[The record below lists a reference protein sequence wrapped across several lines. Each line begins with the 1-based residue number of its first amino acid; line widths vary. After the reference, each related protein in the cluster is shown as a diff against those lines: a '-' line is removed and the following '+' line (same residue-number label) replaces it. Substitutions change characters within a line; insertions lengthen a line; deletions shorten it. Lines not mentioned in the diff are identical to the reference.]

1 MGTQIPNDSQAV
13 HAFAKYLRS
22 VRSKAKGKSNGILHI
37 CFGYRVQERNIR
49 DCKQIYI
56 SPQRDVLIEIFN
68 KMLEV
73 SLMRK
78 PRSFLLFRFIHDFL
92 MLRSVGK
99 MTGIQI
105 AAGAVSL
112 CEFIGVH
119 SLYSNLDAL
128 QVLEQNVPQFMIEVI
143 YVHNVLKSRSW
154 IEHIMRTERQRIAT
168 DAIVVIPEKEVF
180 RLLVIRN

>member
-73 SLMRK
+73 PSGAL
-78 PRSFLLFRFIHDFL
+78 PPSTSAVAPGT
-92 MLRSVGK
+92 LRS
-99 MTGIQI
+99 
-105 AAGAVSL
+105 S
-112 CEFIGVH
+112 
-119 SLYSNLDAL
+119 S
-128 QVLEQNVPQFMIEVI
+128 
-143 YVHNVLKSRSW
+143 
-154 IEHIMRTERQRIAT
+154 
-168 DAIVVIPEKEVF
+168 
-180 RLLVIRN
+180 